1 MEIDW
6 EKIAEKAHIDLE
18 SLTPQEIEVF
28 NWVQCFMDG
37 SMDNWRLE
45 EHVVFEK
52 CRQDVLIWRLRFERD
67 YWEKK
72 SNDWYLKYKGIKTRY
87 QTFIEVCRE
96 IFGRVNN
103 G

>member
-1 MEIDW
+1 MEID
-6 EKIAEKAHIDLE
+6 
-18 SLTPQEIEVF
+18 
-28 NWVQCFMDG
+28 
-37 SMDNWRLE
+37 
-45 EHVVFEK
+45 
-52 CRQDVLIWRLRFERD
+52 
-67 YWEKK
+67 WEKK